1 MSWLELRSIRA
12 LRGPNVWATVPVL
25 EVNLCVPG
33 DAQTPAEFE
42 PDFETSVLAWLSAL
56 RVRSGNGAGLAGDRI
71 QADWRSSLKRL
82 QIQPGTETSRE
93 LFLAQLVAQM
103 TLTLQKLAGSEV
115 ALGRVV
121 TQGERFLQRLIVEFE
136 EEPLARECLTVAK
149 DLCEAAVQHGTY
161 DLAAEIRR
169 LRELADRVCLGPST
183 RAIVRA
189 AQLRGIPYCRLNSGS
204 LVQLGQ
210 GIHQH
215 RIWAGE
221 TDRTSAIGETIAGD
235 KELTKRLLRAVGVPV
250 PEGRLVADAEDAW
263 RAARELAGPVVVKP
277 LNGNHGRAVFIGLTQ
292 REEITPAYELA
303 RTEGDGVI
311 VERAISGAEHRLLVV
326 GPQLVAAVRGDP
338 VYVVGDGVRSIAELM
353 EELNRDPR
361 RGQDADCPLAQLEF
375 DSANR
380 AMLAH
385 QGYQPDSV
393 PAAEVRVLLQR
404 NGNLAID
411 VTDQVHPDNAA
422 IAVLAAKTVGLD
434 IAGVDLVAD
443 DIAVPLRQ
451 QEGAV
456 VEVNA
461 GPGLQM
467 HLQPG
472 QGTPRPVGEKI
483 VASLFPANTK
493 GRIPIVAVQPGPR
506 AASLARLVGHLL
518 RRAGMYVGVACT
530 EGVFVDRQQLGVR
543 NATDARSAA
552 DLLLHPWIA
561 AAVFETSEASIL
573 EEGLGF
579 DLCQVAVL
587 TGSDWAAAMGAAADR
602 ISAVRQALLY
612 AVADSGTLVV
622 PAEALNAARTAA
634 AERTN
639 LIPFSAA
646 ADHPAVAAH
655 REQGGKAV
663 FARDDHLVL
672 AHGRREEA
680 VRIRQGAAAV
690 RDREVVLA
698 ASAAAWALDLWT
710 GALQQ
715 GLDSFLVQR
724 ESGT

>member
-12 LRGPNVWATVPVL
+12 LRGPNIWARVPVL
-25 EVNLCVPG
+25 EANLRVSADVP
-33 DAQTPAEFE
+33 TPAEPE
-42 PDFETSVLAWLSAL
+42 PDFRARVLASLSAL
-56 RVRSGNGAGLAGDRI
+56 GDPFGNSAGPIRERCAV
-71 QADWRSSLKRL
+71 AWRSILQRL
-82 QIQPGTETSRE
+82 ESPAVGGTGRG
-93 LFLAQLVAQM
+93 LLLADLLVQL
-103 TLTLQKLAGSEV
+103 TLTLETMAGSEV
-115 ALGRVV
+115 AFGRVAAPL
-121 TQGERFLQRLIVEFE
+121 ESSLPSLIIEFE
-136 EEPLARECLTVAK
+136 EEPLARDCLAVAR
-149 DLCEAAVQHGTY
+149 DLCDAAVQRQPF
-161 DLAAEIRR
+161 DLTAQIRR
-169 LRELADRVCLGPST
+169 LREVGDQVCLGPST
-183 RAIVRA
+183 RAIVLA
-189 AQLRGIPYCRLNSGS
+189 ARQRSIPYCRLSAGS

-215 RIWAGE
+215 RIWAAE

-263 RAARELAGPVVVKP
+263 RATCELGGPVVVKP
-277 LNGNHGRAVFIGLTQ
+277 LNGNHGRAVFIGLTK

-303 RTEGDGVI
+303 CTEGDGVI
-311 VERAISGAEHRLLVV
+311 VERAISGAEHRLLIV
-326 GPQLVAAVRGDP
+326 GPQLVAAIRGDP

-411 VTDQVHPDNAA
+411 VTDQVHPDNGAL
-422 IAVLAAKTVGLD
+422 AVLAARTVGLD

-451 QEGAV
+451 QRGAV

-472 QGTPRPVGEKI
+472 EGIPRPVGEKI
-483 VASLFPANTK
+483 IASLFPANTK

-518 RRAGMYVGVACT
+518 RRAGMYVGVACA

-561 AAVFETSEASIL
+561 AAVFETSEVSIL

-587 TGSDWAAAMGAAADR
+587 TGSDWAEAVGAAADR
-602 ISAVRQALLY
+602 ISAVRQALLH

-622 PAEALNAARTAA
+622 PADALNAARTAA

-655 REQGGKAV
+655 REQAGRAV
-663 FARDDHLVL
+663 FLRDDQLVL

-680 VRIRQGAAAV
+680 VRIGQGAAAPG
-690 RDREVVLA
+690 DREVVLA
-698 ASAAAWALDLWT
+698 ASAAAWALGLWA

-715 GLDSFLVQR
+715 GLDAVLLQR
-724 ESGT
+724 DSGT